1 MEGKKMKSPFH
12 ILDSAKNFGDAVSK
26 SAKQRPTEYNYK
38 ALDKDGIPR
47 VFGYGT
53 NRLEA
58 RLQCEIALREY
69 LLRKLDN
76 NIVMYPEDYI
86 IKEDSFF
93 E

>member
-1 MEGKKMKSPFH
+1 MKNPFH

-26 SAKQRPTEYNYK
+26 NAKQEPIEYHLV
-38 ALDKDGIPR
+38 AIDKDEIPR
-47 VFGYGT
+47 VFGYGKT
-53 NRLEA
+53 KLEA

-69 LLRKLDN
+69 LLRKLN
-76 NIVMYPEDYI
+76 KNIVMYPEDYI

>member
-26 SAKQRPTEYNYK
+26 SAKQEPIEYNYR
-38 ALDKDGIPR
+38 AIDKDGIPR

-69 LLRKLDN
+69 LLRKLDS
-76 NIVMYPEDYI
+76 NIKMYPEDYI
-86 IKEDSFF
+86 IKEDI
-93 E
+93 

>member
-26 SAKQRPTEYNYK
+26 SAKQEPIEYNYR
-38 ALDKDGIPR
+38 AIDKDGIPR

-69 LLRKLDN
+69 LLRKLDS
-76 NIVMYPEDYI
+76 NIKMYPEDYT
-86 IKEDSFF
+86 IKEDN
-93 E
+93 

>member
-1 MEGKKMKSPFH
+1 MERKKMKNPFH

-26 SAKQRPTEYNYK
+26 KAKQEPIEYNYR
-38 ALDKDGIPR
+38 AIDKDGIPR

-69 LLRKLDN
+69 LLRKLKDN
-76 NIVMYPEDYI
+76 IKMYPEDYI
-86 IKEDSFF
+86 IKEDI
-93 E
+93 

>member
-1 MEGKKMKSPFH
+1 MKNPFH

-26 SAKQRPTEYNYK
+26 KAKQEPIEYNYR
-38 ALDKDGIPR
+38 AIDKDGIPR

-69 LLRKLDN
+69 LLRKLDS
-76 NIVMYPEDYI
+76 NIKMYPEDYT
-86 IKEDSFF
+86 IKEDN
-93 E
+93 

>member
-1 MEGKKMKSPFH
+1 MKSPFH
-12 ILDSAKNFGDAVSK
+12 ILDSAKNFGEAVSK
-26 SAKQRPTEYNYK
+26 NAKQRPTEYNYK

-47 VFGYGT
+47 VFGYGKT
-53 NRLEA
+53 KLEA

-69 LLRKLDN
+69 LLRKLN
-76 NIVMYPEDYI
+76 KNIVMYPEDYI

>member
-1 MEGKKMKSPFH
+1 MERKKMKSPFH

-26 SAKQRPTEYNYK
+26 NAKQKPIEYHYK

-53 NRLEA
+53 TKLEA

-76 NIVMYPEDYI
+76 NIVMYPEDYTFSI
-86 IKEDSFF
+86 EED
-93 E
+93 

>member
-1 MEGKKMKSPFH
+1 MEGKKMKNPFH

-26 SAKQRPTEYNYK
+26 SAKQEPIEYNYR
-38 ALDKDGIPR
+38 AIDKDGIPR

-69 LLRKLDN
+69 LLRKLDS
-76 NIVMYPEDYI
+76 NIKMYPEDYI
-86 IKEDSFF
+86 IKEDI
-93 E
+93 

>member
-1 MEGKKMKSPFH
+1 MERKKMKNPFH

-69 LLRKLDN
+69 LLRKLDK

>member
-1 MEGKKMKSPFH
+1 MKNPFH

-26 SAKQRPTEYNYK
+26 SAKQKPIEYNFV
-38 ALDKDGIPR
+38 ALDKLGISR

-53 NRLEA
+53 NKLEA

-69 LLRKLDN
+69 LLRKLEK

-86 IKEDSFF
+86 IKEDN
-93 E
+93 

>member
-1 MEGKKMKSPFH
+1 MKNPFH

-26 SAKQRPTEYNYK
+26 SAKQEPIEYHFK
-38 ALDKDGIPR
+38 AIDKDGIPR

-53 NRLEA
+53 NRLGA

-69 LLRKLDN
+69 LLRKLDY

-86 IKEDSFF
+86 IKEHN
-93 E
+93 

>member
-1 MEGKKMKSPFH
+1 MKSPFH

-26 SAKQRPTEYNYK
+26 SAQQEPIEYNYK

-53 NRLEA
+53 NKIEA

-69 LLRKLDN
+69 LLKKLEK

-86 IKEDSFF
+86 IKEDK
-93 E
+93 

>member
-1 MEGKKMKSPFH
+1 MEGKKMKNPFH

-26 SAKQRPTEYNYK
+26 SAKQEPIEYNYR
-38 ALDKDGIPR
+38 AIDKDGISR

-69 LLRKLDN
+69 LLRKLDS
-76 NIVMYPEDYI
+76 NIKMYPEDYI
-86 IKEDSFF
+86 IKEDI
-93 E
+93 

>member
-1 MEGKKMKSPFH
+1 MKSPFY
-12 ILDSAKNFGDAVSK
+12 ILDSAKNFGEAVSK
-26 SAKQRPTEYNYK
+26 SAKQEPIEYHYK

-53 NRLEA
+53 TKLEA

-76 NIVMYPEDYI
+76 NIKMYPEDYTI
-86 IKEDSFF
+86 EEDK
-93 E
+93 